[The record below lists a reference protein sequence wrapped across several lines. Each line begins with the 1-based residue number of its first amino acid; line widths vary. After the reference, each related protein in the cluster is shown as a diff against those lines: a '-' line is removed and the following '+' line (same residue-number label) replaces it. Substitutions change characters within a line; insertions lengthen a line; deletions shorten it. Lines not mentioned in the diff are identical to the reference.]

1 MLSILRILERTCIK
15 NVSYAALV
23 FVCVAGLSM
32 ASSPGVQSCD
42 GSAIVQRVNRML
54 AKREYDRAAA
64 ALDEFRACPAR
75 SPLETFQLGWLYGQ
89 ARRFDT
95 ALKIFDALPPDVPN
109 RLTHDYATALSHFE
123 LAQYQ
128 SAIDILKS
136 DQSSGTSDAKS
147 INLLAVCYSKLGMY
161 REAYSVLEKQ
171 IQNGSSDLA
180 VYLNLVTVCAEGG
193 DFARAAE
200 TAAEARRLFPN
211 SPDVV
216 IVQGAAET
224 LLGHLDRAYDNFAA
238 GVRLAPSRADA
249 RFFLALTDYKQGKF
263 HEAVAILQRAE
274 KEGIADSDLHYLTAE
289 CLVKLDPANSAAALQ
304 ELDRAVDLNA
314 NSVSARTLRGKLLL
328 ESGRL
333 QPALKDLEFAT
344 HRNPDSRAALYN
356 LARVYRALGR
366 TAEAQTLLRR
376 VRTQTTDT
384 LNEFSGRRLNEAMT
398 DTVAQ
403 Q

>member
-1 MLSILRILERTCIK
+1 
-15 NVSYAALV
+15 
-23 FVCVAGLSM
+23 
-32 ASSPGVQSCD
+32 
-42 GSAIVQRVNRML
+42 ML
-54 AKREYDRAAA
+54 AKGEYDRAAS

-75 SPLETFQLGWLYGQ
+75 SPLETFQLGWLYGR

-95 ALKIFDALPPDVPN
+95 ALKIFNALPPDVPD
-109 RLTHDYATALSHFE
+109 RLTHDYAIALTQFE
-123 LAQYQ
+123 LGQYQ

-136 DQSSGTSDAKS
+136 DQSSGTSDTKS
-147 INLLAVCYSKLGMY
+147 TNLLAVSYSKLGMY
-161 REAYSVLEKQ
+161 REAYSVLAKQ
-171 IQNGSSDLA
+171 IQKGQGDIAS
-180 VYLNLVTVCAEGG
+180 YLNLVTVCAEGG
-193 DFARAAE
+193 DFTRAAE

-211 SPDVV
+211 SPDVL

-224 LLGHLDRAYDNFAA
+224 LLGHLERAYDDFEA

-274 KEGIADSDLHYLTAE
+274 KEGIADSDLYYLTAE
-289 CLVKLDPANSAAALQ
+289 CLVKLDPANNAAILQ
-304 ELDRAVDLNA
+304 ELDRAVDLNP

-333 QPALKDLEFAT
+333 QPALKDLELAT

-366 TAEAQTLLRR
+366 TAEAQALFRQ

-384 LNEFSGRRLNEAMT
+384 LNEFSRRRLSEAMT
-398 DTVAQ
+398 DPMAQ

>member
-1 MLSILRILERTCIK
+1 MRSLLRILGRTCIE
-15 NVSYAALV
+15 VAHAALV
-23 FVCVAGLSM
+23 FAWMAGLS
-32 ASSPGVQSCD
+32 AESSPGVQSCD
-42 GSAIVQRVNRML
+42 GSAVVQRVNSML
-54 AKREYDRAAA
+54 AKNEYDRAAS

-95 ALKIFDALPPDVPN
+95 ALKIFNALPSDVPD
-109 RLTHDYATALSHFE
+109 RLTHDYAIALSKFE

-128 SAIDILKS
+128 GAIDILKS
-136 DQSSGTSDAKS
+136 DQSSGVSDAKS
-147 INLLAVCYSKLGMY
+147 SNLLAVSYSKLGMY
-161 REAYSVLEKQ
+161 REAYSVLAKQ
-171 IQNGSSDLA
+171 IQKGSNDLA
-180 VYLNLVTVCAEGG
+180 AYLNLVTVCAEGG
-193 DFARAAE
+193 DFAKAAE
-200 TAAEARRLFPN
+200 TAVEARRLFPN
-211 SPDVV
+211 SPDVL

-224 LLGHLDRAYDNFAA
+224 LLGHLERAYNDFAE

-263 HEAVAILQRAE
+263 PEAIAILQAAG
-274 KEGIADSDLHYLTAE
+274 KEGIADSDLHYLMAE
-289 CLVKLDPANSAAALQ
+289 CLIKVDPANSGAALH

-328 ESGRL
+328 ERGRL
-333 QPALKDLEFAT
+333 QPALTDLEFAT

-366 TAEAQTLLRR
+366 TAEAQTLFRQ
-376 VRTQTTDT
+376 VRSQTTDT
-384 LNEFSGRRLNEAMT
+384 LNEFGGRRLNEAMT
-398 DTVAQ
+398 DAMAQ